1 MGLIMGLWNESRRN
15 NRQKIEIFMNKKLNL
30 AGQIEKAKLNITDGV
45 VINLDTGLI
54 FGGAVDPQLTAI
66 GVKLN
71 TIALTTKNS
80 KHLRDY
86 YKLTERLLSGRI
98 DSEEGRS
105 AWNSLLSY
113 IRKTQLYCY
122 YL

>member
-1 MGLIMGLWNESRRN
+1 
-15 NRQKIEIFMNKKLNL
+15 MNKKLNL
-30 AGQIEKAKLNITDGV
+30 AGLIEKAKLNINDGI

-54 FGGAVDPQLTAI
+54 YGGAVDTQLTSIA
-66 GVKLN
+66 VKLN
-71 TIALTTKNS
+71 NIAITTKNS
-80 KHLRDY
+80 KNLRDY
-86 YKLTERLLSGRI
+86 YKLVERLSSGRI

-105 AWNSLLSY
+105 AWQSLMVY